1 MRMALG
7 SHPAVTCQ
15 LYDLRHKS
23 LNVYDLHAPLGPL
36 FGTIEEVDAHLV
48 PTSSSHVGPKPLH
61 ARTLT
66 TPLPPEP
73 SPSCLSYLYPGV
85 SSWWGSPFTPHLN
98 CNVWNIQMSYQSWRR
113 GYASSVTREW
123 QIKTT
128 RYLAPLQSIHF
139 PFSLLSST
147 SQPPAVPLHALKQP
161 FKKTTSDL
169 KITQGYWARFKSS
182 LCPAFSISSHTEWD
196 ISSTNA
202 LQVISSQG
210 KSECHVKVISKLLW
224 DHPRSFSAHTHTHTP
239 CPPALQEAKHLW
251 MWETPQM
258 SSSWPHSW
266 SDTLGWASQIA
277 VWLGFFRQLPTST
290 YGLWEGTH
298 SLPSQ
303 PLQGSPKC
311 FPLKT
316 PLSSSPPCPMLD
328 ETDYMLVPEAKVI
341 FHSANS
347 YSQQTQ
353 DGHRTSELDKTQAS
367 VLQFLSME
375 VVLMTMPASQ
385 STVEKIKWDLAQ
397 SPVNSR
403 C

>member
-1 MRMALG
+1 MSCLFHIFTHRMRYKLYECFASDLFPRQKWM
-7 SHPAVTCQ
+7 SCQ
-15 LYDLRHKS
+15 GHKQT
-23 LNVYDLHAPLGPL
+23 PLGP
-36 FGTIEEVDAHLV
+36 
-48 PTSSSHVGPKPLH
+48 S
-61 ARTLT
+61 
-66 TPLPPEP
+66 
-73 SPSCLSYLYPGV
+73 
-85 SSWWGSPFTPHLN
+85 
-98 CNVWNIQMSYQSWRR
+98 
-113 GYASSVTREW
+113 
-123 QIKTT
+123 
-128 RYLAPLQSIHF
+128 
-139 PFSLLSST
+139 
-147 SQPPAVPLHALKQP
+147 
-161 FKKTTSDL
+161 
-169 KITQGYWARFKSS
+169 KIF
-182 LCPAFSISSHTEWD
+182 LCT
-196 ISSTNA
+196 
-202 LQVISSQG
+202 
-210 KSECHVKVISKLLW
+210 
-224 DHPRSFSAHTHTHTP
+224 HTHTHTP

-290 YGLWEGTH
+290 YGLWDGTH

-316 PLSSSPPCPMLD
+316 PLSSSPPCPTLD